1 MPQRIFSLSF
11 SFQLIRFKQNIVQHD
26 ITTEVICPPGT
37 TYLQYVGDNTD
48 HNTTT
53 IDGTNTHH
61 DFGGIAIA
69 NGKFSNYDTRRIPLP
84 RDKKQ
89 RWSDTQSTQGIPIQ
103 NYHAPDKPALNQV
116 VLRPVAEEQ
125 FKASFINLLWS
136 CSREFLQKWTSWS
149 GYISVK
155 ADAQLLKKSVV
166 KMLPVIHL
174 SATTMTA
181 LHSLLCFVVEQSKNN
196 KLPTPSITFDQPLY
210 VKAYEIVISN

>member
-48 HNTTT
+48 HDTATT
-53 IDGTNTHH
+53 DDKNTHH
-61 DFGGIAIA
+61 GLGSIAIA
-69 NGKFSNYDTRRIPLP
+69 KGKFSNFDTRRTPLP

-89 RWSDTQSTQGIPIQ
+89 RWSDIQSTQGIPIQ

-116 VLRPVAEEQ
+116 VLRPVVEEQ

-136 CSREFLQKWTSWS
+136 CSRVFLEKRASWS
-149 GYISVK
+149 GYMSVK
-155 ADAQLLKKSVV
+155 ADAQ
-166 KMLPVIHL
+166 
-174 SATTMTA
+174 
-181 LHSLLCFVVEQSKNN
+181 
-196 KLPTPSITFDQPLY
+196 PLE
-210 VKAYEIVISN
+210 K